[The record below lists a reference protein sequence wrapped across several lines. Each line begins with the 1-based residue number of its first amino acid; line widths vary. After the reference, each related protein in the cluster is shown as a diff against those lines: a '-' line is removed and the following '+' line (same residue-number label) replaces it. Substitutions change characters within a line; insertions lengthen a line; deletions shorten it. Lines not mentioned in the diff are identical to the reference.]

1 MTITQITFVMLGI
14 TKYPLF
20 RRAVVALLLLATL
33 VLPSAFL
40 TPSGHAAAVVAT
52 LTVGRAPHAVAY
64 DSSKGEIFVANQND
78 SNVSVIS
85 DMTNTTVATVTVG
98 RAPSAIAYDS
108 SMGEVFV
115 ANYNDSTVS
124 VISDASNAVVATVNV
139 GSGPSAMAYDSSKGE
154 VYVANYLAN
163 TV

>member
-64 DSSKGEIFVANQND
+64 DSSRGEIFVANYND
-78 SNVSVIS
+78 VAGAVSVIF
-85 DMTNTTVATVTVG
+85 DATNT
-98 RAPSAIAYDS
+98 
-108 SMGEVFV
+108 
-115 ANYNDSTVS
+115 
-124 VISDASNAVVATVNV
+124 VVATVHAALGV
-139 GSGPSAMAYDSSKGE
+139 GKGLSAVAYDSSKGE
-154 VYVANYLAN
+154 IYVVNYLNRIVFVISDATN
-163 TV
+163 TVRY